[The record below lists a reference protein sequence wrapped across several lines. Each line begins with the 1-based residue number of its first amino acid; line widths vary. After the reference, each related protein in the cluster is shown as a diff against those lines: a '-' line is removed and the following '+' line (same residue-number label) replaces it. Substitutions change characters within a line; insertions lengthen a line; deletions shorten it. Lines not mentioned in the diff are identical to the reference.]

1 MRPDQRQSRRSPTE
15 PIFVGIAGHIG
26 AGKTSAAK
34 YLRDKWGFQY
44 LRYSQ
49 VLRDWLAS
57 GSADRDRLRALGWDV
72 MAGGQQAELNRRLLA
87 GLDRTR
93 NAAIDGLRHQID
105 FDSLST
111 ILGPPFRLVF
121 LDAAPAVRFERLRSR
136 FDSEAKF
143 RAADSAAVESHT
155 EGLRSLASA
164 VISNEESLEALH
176 CLIDDWVGVAGI
188 GERT

>member
-1 MRPDQRQSRRSPTE
+1 M
-15 PIFVGIAGHIG
+15 
-26 AGKTSAAK
+26 
-34 YLRDKWGFQY
+34 
-44 LRYSQ
+44 
-49 VLRDWLAS
+49 
-57 GSADRDRLRALGWDV
+57 RALGWDV